1 MGRLLIG
8 KYDLLGFAVPLTRGR
23 SVNKSCHQQQ
33 EQGCAEKGNPKMGIV
48 HVKSSQ
54 QYKPKV
60 ASVPLFGRRSFI
72 KGRVHNVAFNTTG
85 SVDSGASDPA
95 SGNGVP
101 ERGLS
106 WSNYPH
112 RNRVPERLPGIVN
125 AMDRPLLYILIAL
138 SVTLLLFAVG
148 VFPYPFGLIV
158 LILLALGRFL
168 QIRGPA

>member
-8 KYDLLGFAVPLTRGR
+8 KYDLLGFAVSLTRGR
-23 SVNKSCHQQQ
+23 AVHKSCHQQQ

-48 HVKSSQ
+48 YVKSSQ

-60 ASVPLFGRRSFI
+60 ASVPLFGRRSFTRT
-72 KGRVHNVAFNTTG
+72 RVRNVAFNTTD

-106 WSNYPH
+106 WSNYPY
-112 RNRVPERLPGIVN
+112 RSRVPERLPGIVN
-125 AMDRPLLYILIAL
+125 AIDRPFLYIVIAL
-138 SVTLLLFAVG
+138 SVTLQLFAVG

-158 LILLALGRFL
+158 SILLALGRVL
-168 QIRGPA
+168 QVRGPA